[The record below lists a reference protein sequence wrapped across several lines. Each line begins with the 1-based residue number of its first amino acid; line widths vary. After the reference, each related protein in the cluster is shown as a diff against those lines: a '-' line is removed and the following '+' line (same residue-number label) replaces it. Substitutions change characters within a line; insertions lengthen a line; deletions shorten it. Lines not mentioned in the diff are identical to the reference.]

1 MMILQTSFKYCP
13 LYKSSYDRGL
23 YSIEHI
29 ELHTFQRCAEL
40 KLVGDGSQNFNV
52 GQYDLLSLATTHGLK
67 DCQIHRKLLPKE
79 SSILP
84 VVEVWRSNFPPGNTV
99 LKAL

>member
-40 KLVGDGSQNFNV
+40 KLVGDWSQNFNV
-52 GQYDLLSLATTHGLK
+52 GQYDLLTVL
-67 DCQIHRKLLPKE
+67 LLPMGSKIAKYTE
-79 SSILP
+79 
-84 VVEVWRSNFPPGNTV
+84 NFCQRNPRFYQ
-99 LKAL
+99 L